1 MTETTFR
8 TEQTD
13 VVVIGAGFAGL
24 TTARELRQSGRSVI
38 VLEARDRIGG
48 RAWLDTRLGRPL
60 EIGGTWV
67 HWTQP
72 HVWSEMKRYGLG
84 TVPSPVPETA
94 YWWAD
99 GRPYQGDPEQ
109 LLGDIDASN
118 RKLMEEAR
126 RYFPEPFTPWANPET
141 RNIDATPLSKK
152 IAELQ
157 ITEYSK
163 DILESFWALN
173 FNGPIGDAAY
183 TQALR
188 WVALTNG
195 DWMVSFEACATFKIQ
210 GGTGALIQAMAAGT
224 DIRLNETV
232 VSVKHDEAG
241 ATVRAADGSLY
252 RANHAVCTLPLGAM
266 GGISFEPRLPESSEK
281 AISEGQVSQ
290 GIKAWIKVKGTR
302 KPFVALGS
310 ADWPLNFAQTEYD
323 QDGDTILVAFG
334 PDSSKLDATDLS
346 QVQAALE
353 LLVPDAEVLGV
364 ASHDWTADPLSG
376 ETWPMHRPGYL
387 SEALAVFQKPQ
398 GRLLFA
404 GSDYA
409 NGWGGFIDGAIESG
423 LEAARAIQDT
433 HPA

>member
-1 MTETTFR
+1 MTETTSR
-8 TEQTD
+8 TEHTD
-13 VVVIGAGFAGL
+13 VVIIGAGFAGL
-24 TTARELRQSGRSVI
+24 TAARELRRSGHSVI
-38 VLEARDRIGG
+38 VVEARDRIGG
-48 RAWLDTRLGRPL
+48 RAWLDSRLGRPL

-72 HVWSEMKRYGLG
+72 YVWAELKRYGLG
-84 TVPSPVPETA
+84 TVQSPVPETA

-99 GRPYQGDPEQ
+99 GKRHHGDPEQ
-109 LLGDIDASN
+109 LLADIDASN
-118 RKLMEEAR
+118 RKLTEDSR
-126 RYFPEPFTPWANPET
+126 RYFPEPFTPFANPGIGD
-141 RNIDATPLSKK
+141 IDATPLPKK

-173 FNGPIGDAAY
+173 FNGPIDDAAF

-210 GGTGALIQAMAAGT
+210 GGTEALIQAIAAGT

-232 VSVKHDEAG
+232 VAVEQDGAG
-241 ATVRAADGSLY
+241 ASVRAADGSLY
-252 RANHAVCTLPLGAM
+252 RANHVVCTLPLGAM
-266 GGISFEPRLPESSEK
+266 RGISFEPALPDSSEK
-281 AISEGQVSQ
+281 AISEGQVSR

-302 KPFVALGS
+302 TPFVALGS

-334 PDSSKLDATDLS
+334 PDASRLDATDHA
-346 QVQAALE
+346 QVQAALD

-364 ASHDWTADPLSG
+364 ACHDWTADPLSG

-387 SEALAVFQKPQ
+387 TEALAVFQKPQ
-398 GRLLFA
+398 GRLIFA

-423 LEAARAIQDT
+423 LEAARTIQDPT
-433 HPA
+433 PA